1 MPNMGQGRCLA
12 GNLLAILSLM
22 RLNERMKTIALI
34 LLGASMTMVL
44 TSCGECAC
52 NSYNKDYLRDVPVTR
67 SARFR

>member
-1 MPNMGQGRCLA
+1 MG
-12 GNLLAILSLM
+12 
-22 RLNERMKTIALI
+22 LNGRMKTIALTLI
-34 LLGASMTMVL
+34 GASVMMVL